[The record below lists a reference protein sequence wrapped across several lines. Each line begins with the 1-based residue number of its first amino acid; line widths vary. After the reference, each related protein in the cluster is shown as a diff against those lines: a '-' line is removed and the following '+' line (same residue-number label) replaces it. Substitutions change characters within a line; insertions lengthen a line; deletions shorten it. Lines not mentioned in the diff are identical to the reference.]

1 LLIAHSIEQGTVF
14 HVQLTRKDRCDNL
27 EIDVRLVFADLLND
41 LRAVLHEV
49 VVQGE
54 DEFLI
59 QLVAIANRR
68 PAGLPD

>member
-1 LLIAHSIEQGTVF
+1 
-14 HVQLTRKDRCDNL
+14 VQLTRKDRCDNL
-27 EIDVRLVFADLLND
+27 ERDVRLVFADLLND

-59 QLVAIANRR
+59 QLVAIANRTASR
-68 PAGLPD
+68 ITGLTRLPSWT